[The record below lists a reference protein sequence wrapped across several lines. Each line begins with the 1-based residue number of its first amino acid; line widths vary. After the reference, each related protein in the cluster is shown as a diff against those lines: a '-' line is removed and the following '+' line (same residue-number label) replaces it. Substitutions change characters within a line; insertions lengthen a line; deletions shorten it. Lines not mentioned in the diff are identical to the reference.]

1 MQPFLLI
8 KSLFGIAFEMLKSAF
23 NIQKVHSK
31 KKGSCLVKKL
41 KAFFMIS
48 KAKKLS
54 KNTFGKSL

>member
-23 NIQKVHSK
+23 NIQKVHLIKKKKK
-31 KKGSCLVKKL
+31 KKGSRLVKKL

-48 KAKKLS
+48 KA
-54 KNTFGKSL
+54 